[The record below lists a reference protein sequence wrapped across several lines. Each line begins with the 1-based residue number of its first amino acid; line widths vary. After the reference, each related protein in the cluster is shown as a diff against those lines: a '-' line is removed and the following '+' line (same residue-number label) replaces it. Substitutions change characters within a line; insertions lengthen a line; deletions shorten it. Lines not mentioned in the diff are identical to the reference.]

1 MSGAAAP
8 RVHPPDPERLEHAT
22 LERFRAW
29 AAERHGI
36 DLPDYAA
43 LHAWSVDRLEEF
55 WSSVAAF
62 SAVRWH
68 AEPERVL
75 GTPAEQVP
83 GAAWF
88 PGATLNLAEHVLE
101 GRDPEAVALR
111 HASELR
117 PLDTWTWGRLRD
129 EVARIARGLRADGVR
144 PGDRVVAY
152 LPNVPEAMAGVLACA
167 AIGATWSSCSPD
179 FGPRA
184 VLDRFGQIAPTV
196 LLAVD
201 GYRYNGRDFDRLAE
215 VRALQDELPSL
226 RRTVLLPYL
235 DAGADP
241 GALRDGVAWADYGRA
256 PAARAGDAAA
266 VAGTPAPA
274 TGVAG
279 AGSADADPTYAP
291 VPFDHPLWVLY
302 SSGTTGLPKA
312 IVQGQGGILL
322 EHLKLMTLHLD
333 ARDGDRVFWFTTT
346 GWMMWNFLVGVL
358 LTPAEVV
365 LWDGSP
371 SPPDDAGA
379 PDLTRLWQLAADAGV
394 TTFGTSAAF
403 LQSCAKAGVR
413 PREGRDLSA
422 LRAIGSTGSPLSPE
436 GFRWVY
442 DELGDDV
449 WLFSTSGGTDVCSAF
464 VGGVPTLPV
473 VEGRLQAPA
482 LGAALEAWDEQGAPV
497 PTGQVG
503 ELVLTRPMPS
513 MPLRLWG
520 DEDGSRLNDAYF
532 DHYPGVWRHGDWL
545 ERTPDGGAVLH
556 GRSDA
561 TINRGGVR
569 MGTSEIYAGVLG
581 QDEVVDALV
590 VDLPDDAGGSTIEL
604 FVVLRDGA
612 TLDDGLRRRI
622 ARAVR
627 ETASPRHVPDVVVAV
642 DAVPR
647 TLSGKVLEVPVKRIL
662 MGRPAHEVVNPD
674 NLQDPAALEWFVAHA
689 AGRGG

>member
-1 MSGAAAP
+1 MTANP
-8 RVHPPDPERLEHAT
+8 RVHAPDPERAAHAAI
-22 LERFRAW
+22 EAFRAA
-29 AAERHGI
+29 AAERHGV

-43 LHAWSVDRLEEF
+43 LHAWSVDALEDF
-55 WSSVAAF
+55 WATVAAF
-62 SAVRWH
+62 CGVRWH
-68 AEPERVL
+68 ATPERPL
-75 GTPAEQVP
+75 ATPPEQVE
-83 GAAWF
+83 GARWF

-101 GRDPEAVALR
+101 DRDPDAVALR

-117 PLDTWTWGRLRD
+117 PLATWTWGRLRA
-129 EVARIARGLRADGVR
+129 EAARIAAGLRADGVR

-167 AIGATWSSCSPD
+167 AIGAVWSSCSPD

-184 VLDRFGQIAPTV
+184 VLDRFGQIEPTV

-201 GYRYNGRDFDRLAE
+201 GYRYGGKDFDRTAS
-215 VRALQDELPSL
+215 VRALQDALPSL

-235 DAGADP
+235 DAQADP
-241 GALRDGVAWADYGRA
+241 AALRDAVAWADYGD
-256 PAARAGDAAA
+256 PAAPLA
-266 VAGTPAPA
+266 
-274 TGVAG
+274 
-279 AGSADADPTYAP
+279 YEP

-333 ARDGDRVFWFTTT
+333 ARAGDRVLWFTTT

-358 LTPAEVV
+358 LTRAEVV

-371 SPPDDAGA
+371 TPPGA
-379 PDLTRLWQLAADAGV
+379 DGRPDPAALWDLAAEAGV
-394 TTFGTSAAF
+394 TTFGTSAAY
-403 LQSCAKAGVR
+403 LQSCVKAGVR
-413 PREGRDLSA
+413 PRAGRDLSA
-422 LRAIGSTGSPLSPE
+422 LRAVGSTGSPLSPE

-442 DELGDDV
+442 DELGEDT

-473 VEGRLQAPA
+473 VEGHLQAPA
-482 LGAALEAWDEQGAPV
+482 LGAALGAWDEEGREVPV
-497 PTGQVG
+497 GQVG

-520 DEDGSRLNDAYF
+520 DADGSRLHEAYF
-532 DHYPGVWRHGDWL
+532 DVYPGIWRHGDWI
-545 ERTPDGGAVLH
+545 ERTPEGGAILH

-569 MGTSEIYAGVLG
+569 MGTSEIYAGVLAL
-581 QDEVVDALV
+581 DEILDALV
-590 VDLPDDAGGSTIEL
+590 VDLPHPDGAAAGSTIEL

-612 TLDDGLRRRI
+612 ALDDDLRRRI
-622 ARAVR
+622 ARGVR
-627 ETASPRHVPDVVVAV
+627 ETCSPRHVPDVVHVVA
-642 DAVPR
+642 AIPR

-662 MGRPAHEVVNPD
+662 TGAPVERVANPD
-674 NLQDPAALEWFVAHA
+674 NLQDASALEPFVAYA
-689 AGRGG
+689 RERLGRASG